1 MWNAENDDDAAFQR
15 RMDALCAEI
24 GERGKLSALPEAV
37 PPEQVQAKAPAP
49 TPAPEPAPT
58 SASTPAPT
66 PTTSSPS
73 GDIIPT
79 RAPAPA
85 PISSTTGVSKRLQPA
100 DLVSTPSAQHT
111 EHARSAPGSSQ
122 SIFEVTAF
130 LELAERIQTRT
141 DEKVG
146 QLREEMKAQAK
157 AEQEVTKADLR
168 RELTPKAVVTDAQL
182 EELQSRLETLH
193 SSQLISEDVLFVP
206 SPIKQTLSFIFP
218 RMLLD

>member
-1 MWNAENDDDAAFQR
+1 M
-15 RMDALCAEI
+15 
-24 GERGKLSALPEAV
+24 
-37 PPEQVQAKAPAP
+37 
-49 TPAPEPAPT
+49 
-58 SASTPAPT
+58 
-66 PTTSSPS
+66 
-73 GDIIPT
+73 
-79 RAPAPA
+79 
-85 PISSTTGVSKRLQPA
+85 
-100 DLVSTPSAQHT
+100 
-111 EHARSAPGSSQ
+111 
-122 SIFEVTAF
+122 TAF